1 MKISTVE
8 NNLEFQDIF
17 LLLQQSKNI
26 AEEFRNLNKQEDN
39 LSERRKKL
47 YEPFYQC
54 TLNVEKYKQ
63 FFKKY
68 YISAYNSEGKYIV
81 KDIHL
86 TKDYE
91 NSQFYE
97 VSYHYI
103 GKDEKKDGEISLR
116 KFIRML
122 DNPYFEL
129 KEYEKERII

>member
-39 LSERRKKL
+39 LNERLKKL

-54 TLNVEKYKQ
+54 TLNIEKYKQ

-68 YISAYNSEGKYIV
+68 YISTYNGEGKYIV

-86 TKDYE
+86 TNDYGY

-103 GKDEKKDGEISLR
+103 SKDEKKDGEISLR

-122 DNPYFEL
+122 DNPNFCL
-129 KEYEKERII
+129 KEFEG